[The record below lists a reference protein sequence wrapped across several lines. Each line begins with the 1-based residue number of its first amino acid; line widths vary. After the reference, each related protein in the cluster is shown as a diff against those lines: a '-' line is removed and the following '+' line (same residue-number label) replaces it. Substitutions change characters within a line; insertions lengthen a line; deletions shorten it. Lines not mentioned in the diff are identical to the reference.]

1 MEALPVQTELSVN
14 AGIRAKLLAQYEDR
28 LKQLFPDNNGAA
40 PLASFDAIEAAAVR
54 SGDETARSLMSQA
67 LSESMLLPK
76 CTKQGRCKCG
86 RNLQWPDKP
95 RTIETVRGPV
105 TVTRLHGYCRVCER
119 GFFPLG
125 ADAAA
130 AGTLAKSALAPGAQ
144 RNGQRRRVPRR
155 RGAS

>member
-1 MEALPVQTELSVN
+1 MEEQPLQTELSVN
-14 AGIRAKLLAQYEDR
+14 AGIRGKLLAQYEER
-28 LKQLFPDNNGAA
+28 LKQLFPDHNGVV
-40 PLASFDAIEAAAVR
+40 PLSSFDAIEAAAVR
-54 SGDETARSLMSQA
+54 GGDETARSLMSQA

-86 RNLQWPDKP
+86 RNLQWSDKP
-95 RTIETVRGPV
+95 RSIETVRGPV

-119 GFFPLG
+119 GFFPLRPE
-125 ADAAA
+125 AAA
-130 AGTLAKSALAPGAQ
+130 TGAPSKSALAPGAQ